1 MAGDNSSSFSPA
13 PFTPSGST
21 RDNQYA
27 GTTVTFPTCLVP
39 QDLIE
44 AGKRWNVNW
53 NRRPEGDDVF
63 ANEVDEGEQ
72 EDDDGVSTTV
82 RRPEQG
88 DNIVPF
94 PRATVVEPEQSD
106 SIEADDTHRQ
116 SGHRFYSNVSEQH
129 RQDVGTLS
137 QVAISPL
144 QWLGGLRCLKVQGGS
159 QFGLDSRLRCDPV
172 LISGPCFAMLR
183 RISGPATGREFGF
196 GQARLLVR
204 LQDVD
209 RREWCRDPRLEFQG

>member
-1 MAGDNSSSFSPA
+1 MAADNSSSFSPA
-13 PFTPSGST
+13 PFTPSDST
-21 RDNQYA
+21 RGNQYA

-63 ANEVDEGEQ
+63 ANEGIEGEQQ
-72 EDDDGVSTTV
+72 EDDDGVPTV

-88 DNIVPF
+88 DNVVPF
-94 PRATVVEPEQSD
+94 PRATVVEPEQPD
-106 SIEADDTHRQ
+106 SLEADDTHRQ
-116 SGHRFYSNVSEQH
+116 SGQRFYSNVSEQH

-144 QWLGGLRCLKVQGGS
+144 QWLGGLRCLKVQGAS
-159 QFGLDSRLRCDPV
+159 QFGV
-172 LISGPCFAMLR
+172 GSGW
-183 RISGPATGREFGF
+183 
-196 GQARLLVR
+196 
-204 LQDVD
+204 DVVQ
-209 RREWCRDPRLEFQG
+209 C